1 MSLQIQELFTE
12 KFRPKRLD
20 QLIIPQRIF
29 NELEK
34 GIVQNLLLHG
44 SPGTGKT
51 SALFILGNPYTN
63 LYINASSQRGIE
75 TVRETIPK
83 FCSSMSLEGGK
94 EKLKVVILD
103 ELDGATEEFYKA
115 LRASIERYSNVAR
128 FIASCNLINKIPEPI
143 QSRFNCISFDSIN
156 KDEETLIFG
165 EYKKRIGKIFCALG
179 ISYEDKVLDKFI
191 MNDFP
196 DMRALMNKVQSFS
209 LQHVKSLD
217 ERNFNVNF
225 DFHDLFKLC
234 VEKSVKPWDNYKLV
248 VSEYS
253 SKIDEALVSLGNDFP
268 QFIKDNYPEK
278 LDKLPL
284 VVIAVAEYQY
294 QVNFVVDKMI
304 SLLACIYKIQTILN

>member
-1 MSLQIQELFTE
+1 MSVINDLFTE

-20 QLIIPQRIF
+20 QLIIPQRIYK
-29 NELEK
+29 ELER
-34 GIVQNLLLHG
+34 GIIQNLLLHG

-75 TVRETIPK
+75 TVREIIPK
-83 FCSSMSLEGGK
+83 FCSTISLEGGK

-115 LRASIERYSNVAR
+115 LRASIERYANVAR
-128 FIASCNLINKIPEPI
+128 FIASCNYIQKIPEPI

-156 KDEETLIFG
+156 KDEENIIFG

-179 ISYEDKVLDKFI
+179 ISYDDIILNKFI

-196 DMRALMNKVQSFS
+196 DMRALMNKMQSFQS
-209 LQHVKSLD
+209 QGIKSLD
-217 ERNFNVNF
+217 EKNFNVNF
-225 DFHDLFKLC
+225 NFQDLFRIC
-234 VEKSVKPWDNYKLV
+234 VDKNSKPWDNYKLV

-253 SKIDEALVSLGNDFP
+253 SKIDEAMAALGNDFP

-294 QVNFVVDKMI
+294 QINFVVDKMI
-304 SLLACIYKIQTILN
+304 SLLAVIFKTQTILN